1 MNVHQTSSRHQYTW
15 GPTQKGIPLNEHPVI
30 SWAEAGATRSA
41 RWRSERGV
49 PPPKRVVI
57 ADDRTTADA
66 AYHLACEG
74 TALLWR
80 GDFQNAR
87 QLLQALARRV
97 DRKPRTPRS
106 PTLPSS
112 PTEVF
117 HLYRQAQSQRARTLG
132 MLLIPLAD
140 DYSVPLKRAPDVR
153 LACAEAYGPTA
164 ERSVT
169 SLRELLGLIGAHE
182 WRKGGIEIPALGGR
196 IHPHY
201 GVFAPVRSEY
211 VGLVAAAP
219 LPAPKLA
226 LAFDIGTGTGVLAA
240 VLARRGVA
248 RIVAT
253 EQDPRALV
261 CARENIARL
270 GLAERVQV
278 VQADLFPE
286 GRAALIVCNPPWI
299 PARPSSPIEHAIYD
313 PESRMLRGFI
323 GGLGAHLEAGGEG
336 WLVLSD
342 IAEHLGLRMR
352 DELLAA
358 FDAAGLKVAGRT
370 DVRPHHPKA
379 ADATD
384 PLHAA
389 RAAELTSLWRLVVR

>member
-1 MNVHQTSSRHQYTW
+1 MS
-15 GPTQKGIPLNEHPVI
+15 EHPVI
-30 SWAEAGATRSA
+30 SWAESGETRFA

-57 ADDRTTADA
+57 ADDRMTADA
-66 AYHLACEG
+66 AYRCACEG

-97 DRKPRTPRS
+97 DRKPRPPRPPATPSALPVLPTVPPPLS
-106 PTLPSS
+106 PTD
-112 PTEVF
+112 VF
-117 HLYRQAQSQRARTLG
+117 HRYRLTQSQRARTLG

-140 DYSVPLKRAPDVR
+140 DYSVPLRRAPDVR
-153 LACAEAYGPTA
+153 QACTEAYGPGE

-169 SLRELLGLIGAHE
+169 ALRELLGLIGAHE
-182 WRKGGIEIPALGGR
+182 WRKGGIEIRALGGR

-219 LPAPKLA
+219 LPAPESL

-253 EQDPRALV
+253 EQDSRALV

-270 GLAERVQV
+270 GLAGQVEV

-323 GGLGAHLEAGGEG
+323 AGLAAHLEAGGEG

-342 IAEHLGLRMR
+342 IAEHLGLRSR
-352 DELLAA
+352 TELLAV
-358 FDAAGLKVAGRT
+358 FDASGLKVAGRT
-370 DVRPHHPKA
+370 DVRPHHPKVT
-379 ADATD
+379 DATD